1 MKSVLAATQ
10 SYGNIHKRRWSFFLF
25 FATSSPMSAFF
36 LLHLW
41 EKFKEFGPLPP
52 QNCRRL
58 LLTAPMCSVSVSVS
72 NHILHTVGRVSIDLH
87 MLTTWICPEGQHHG
101 WQHFLGMMS
110 ALKFLPR
117 KPGLPEIFSQLKKIQ
132 IMFFAVSVK
141 ANIMV
146 GNIKYHY

>member
-1 MKSVLAATQ
+1 MEKEDLMKSVLAARTMGP
-10 SYGNIHKRRWSFFLF
+10 SIKDVGPFSFFYDNP
-25 FATSSPMSAFF
+25 SSSAFF
-36 LLHLW
+36 YFCLR
-41 EKFKEFGPLPP
+41 EKFKEFWPLPT
-52 QNCRRL
+52 QNCQRL
-58 LLTAPMCSVSVSVS
+58 LLVAPMCSVSVSVS

-132 IMFFAVSVK
+132 V
-141 ANIMV
+141 
-146 GNIKYHY
+146 

>member
-1 MKSVLAATQ
+1 M
-10 SYGNIHKRRWSFFLF
+10 
-25 FATSSPMSAFF
+25 
-36 LLHLW
+36 
-41 EKFKEFGPLPP
+41 
-52 QNCRRL
+52 
-58 LLTAPMCSVSVSVS
+58 SVSVSVS

-132 IMFFAVSVK
+132 V
-141 ANIMV
+141 
-146 GNIKYHY
+146 